1 MSLEKEKEKNEILL
15 YRPTEKLENYN
26 IFKYQQERE
35 KLKNKT
41 ERIKE
46 IQEEINQDQE
56 IIKKKIQTHVRQ
68 RIQQRKENQQR

>member
-1 MSLEKEKEKNEILL
+1 MSLAEEKEKNEILL
-15 YRPTEKLENYN
+15 YRPTEQLENYN
-26 IFKYQQERE
+26 IFKYQHERE

-41 ERIKE
+41 DRIKE
-46 IQEEINQDQE
+46 IQEEINQDKE